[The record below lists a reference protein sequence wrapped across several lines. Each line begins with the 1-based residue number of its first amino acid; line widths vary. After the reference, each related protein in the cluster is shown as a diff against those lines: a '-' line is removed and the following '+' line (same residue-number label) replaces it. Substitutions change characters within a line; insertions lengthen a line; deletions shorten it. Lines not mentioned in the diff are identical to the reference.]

1 VVGHAGA
8 RLLVDLADRTGLSA
22 AFGAA
27 LASMRQGEA
36 GHDPGRVAIDVAVML
51 AERR

>member
-1 VVGHAGA
+1 
-8 RLLVDLADRTGLSA
+8 
-22 AFGAA
+22 
-27 LASMRQGEA
+27 MRQGEA